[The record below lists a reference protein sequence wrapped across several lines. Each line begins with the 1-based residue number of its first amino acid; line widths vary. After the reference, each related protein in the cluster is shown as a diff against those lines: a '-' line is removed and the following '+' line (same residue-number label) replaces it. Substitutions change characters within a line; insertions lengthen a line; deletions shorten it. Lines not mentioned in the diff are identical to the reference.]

1 MPRDFHVLT
10 CAQRSPEW
18 YAARAGV
25 LTASVAADMLA
36 TVKKGEAAS
45 RRDLRTRLVVE
56 RLTGQP
62 IEDLY
67 LYLNAD
73 MKRGIELEPEARAV
87 YEATTGELTTEVGF
101 VRHDTLPIGCSPD
114 GVIGDFAG
122 GVEIK
127 CPKPATH
134 LGYLRGGVLPSEYV
148 AQVTHTLYITGAP
161 WYDFASYDPRFPEPL
176 RLFVVRV
183 HAKDLDLAGY
193 ETTLKAFLAEV
204 DAEHAEV
211 AKMLAERTAR

>member
-62 IEDLY
+62 IED